1 MIKVQIAEDLPPIRQ
16 QYVNDLQVYPDIS
29 VIAATDTMQSTVDAA
44 LQLHPDVILMDIEM
58 DYRNAGIMAS
68 KLILTSSP
76 DTKIIILTVYEEDR
90 DVFSAFQIGVCD
102 YILKNSSVNEIHSA
116 IIDAYHENSPIRPV
130 IATKIRSEFK
140 RMKETEYSLL
150 LSINRLSSLT
160 SSEVETLKL
169 LMKGYSRSEIC
180 ELRVIEESTIKSQI
194 RSLLRKFEK
203 KRVVQIIEEIQDLHL
218 EEYID
223 RL

>member
-1 MIKVQIAEDLPPIRQ
+1 M
-16 QYVNDLQVYPDIS
+16 
-29 VIAATDTMQSTVDAA
+29 
-44 LQLHPDVILMDIEM
+44 
-58 DYRNAGIMAS
+58 
-68 KLILTSSP
+68 
-76 DTKIIILTVYEEDR
+76 
-90 DVFSAFQIGVCD
+90 
-102 YILKNSSVNEIHSA
+102 
-116 IIDAYHENSPIRPV
+116 

>member
-1 MIKVQIAEDLPPIRQ
+1 MMIKVQIAEDLPSIRQ
-16 QYVNDLQVYPDIS
+16 QYVNDLQVYSDIS
-29 VIAATDTMQSTVDAA
+29 VIVATDTMQSTVDAA

-116 IIDAYHENSPIRPV
+116 IIDYSGSPEPV
-130 IATKIRSEFK
+130 NPLFRATCSDWQ
-140 RMKETEYSLL
+140 
-150 LSINRLSSLT
+150 
-160 SSEVETLKL
+160 
-169 LMKGYSRSEIC
+169 SRSE
-180 ELRVIEESTIKSQI
+180 
-194 RSLLRKFEK
+194 
-203 KRVVQIIEEIQDLHL
+203 
-218 EEYID
+218 
-223 RL
+223 